1 MKQSE
6 NIFISE
12 RNQKKLDILKQ
23 YWGHDSFR
31 PMQSDIIDSAL
42 DNKDT
47 LAILPTGGGKSICF
61 QIPALIKGG
70 LTIVVTPLIA
80 LMKDQVQNLNNRG
93 IKASAIHLGM
103 TRHEIDI
110 VLNNA
115 AYGDTRFLYVSPERL
130 RTQLFKSYLDVMDI
144 SYIVVDEAHCISQ
157 WGYDFRPDY
166 LEISKI
172 REIIDAPII
181 ALTATATPS
190 VAEDIMDKLEFNEPN
205 ILKSGFERPNLYYI
219 VRHCEDKV
227 GQLRSICS
235 GVQGTGIV
243 YVRSRKKCEELS
255 SLLSAT
261 GESASFYHAGLTSET
276 RAKRQE
282 LWKTGD
288 IRIMV
293 CTNAFGM
300 GIDKPD
306 VRFVVHFDVPD
317 SLEAYFQEAGRAGRD
332 GNKSY
337 AAILWNTSDIRRLKQ
352 THTTSYP
359 SLDYMENIYHKVYAY
374 AEIPFDMGIGRE
386 IRFDPIEFA
395 KQFKLNS
402 NMAYHAIQYLEK
414 AGHWSITEDADIHAR
429 VKIAVSRDALYEIT
443 MSDPRM
449 LQFIDYLM
457 RNYTDVFSRTVSIDE
472 ELVSKKLGLSIP
484 QLRQL
489 MYRMSVDHLIRYIPA
504 AKTTVIRTNNNH
516 LRPKNVNLQPQL
528 YEKLKQNSESRI
540 ASMIDYITETDTCR
554 SRYVLAYFG
563 QKDSQDCGTCD
574 ICRQKKA
581 SPSSDIK
588 DKIANY
594 IKTEKDNKYEIADI
608 LNEFSSYD
616 QMNDEHIISILRDMI
631 DDGIIPPFLS

>member
-1 MKQSE
+1 
-6 NIFISE
+6 
-12 RNQKKLDILKQ
+12 
-23 YWGHDSFR
+23 
-31 PMQSDIIDSAL
+31 
-42 DNKDT
+42 
-47 LAILPTGGGKSICF
+47 
-61 QIPALIKGG
+61 
-70 LTIVVTPLIA
+70 
-80 LMKDQVQNLNNRG
+80 
-93 IKASAIHLGM
+93 
-103 TRHEIDI
+103 
-110 VLNNA
+110 
-115 AYGDTRFLYVSPERL
+115 
-130 RTQLFKSYLDVMDI
+130 
-144 SYIVVDEAHCISQ
+144 
-157 WGYDFRPDY
+157 
-166 LEISKI
+166 
-172 REIIDAPII
+172 
-181 ALTATATPS
+181 
-190 VAEDIMDKLEFNEPN
+190 
-205 ILKSGFERPNLYYI
+205 
-219 VRHCEDKV
+219 
-227 GQLRSICS
+227 
-235 GVQGTGIV
+235 
-243 YVRSRKKCEELS
+243 
-255 SLLSAT
+255 
-261 GESASFYHAGLTSET
+261 
-276 RAKRQE
+276 
-282 LWKTGD
+282 
-288 IRIMV
+288 MV